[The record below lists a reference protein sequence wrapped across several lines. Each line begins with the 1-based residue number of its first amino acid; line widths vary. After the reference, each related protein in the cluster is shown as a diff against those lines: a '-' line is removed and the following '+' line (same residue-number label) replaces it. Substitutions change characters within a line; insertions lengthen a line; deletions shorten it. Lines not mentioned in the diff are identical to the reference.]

1 MYGYCYSENTWNKYV
16 LGEINAKFAT
26 SKSVILSKIE
36 LESTIE
42 SGGPGE
48 SHPQAPTEPCV
59 NLSIHTAPT
68 SHTLETSRFQADSE
82 RNPVPPSYL
91 VDHLL
96 L

>member
-1 MYGYCYSENTWNKYV
+1 MEIQLQTKCGLDAIRAAYMNRLNVSRFGYFC
-16 LGEINAKFAT
+16 
-26 SKSVILSKIE
+26 
-36 LESTIE
+36 STE

-68 SHTLETSRFQADSE
+68 SHTLEASRFQADSE
-82 RNPVPPSYL
+82 RSPVPPSYL